1 MFKRRRSR
9 QKRSLVERL
18 LAQAKALRQ
27 KATALPIG
35 IEKERLLQKAR
46 QADTAAN
53 MDQWLSS
60 PGLMPPE

>member
-1 MFKRRRSR
+1 MFERRRFR

-18 LAQAKALRQ
+18 LAEAKSLREN
-27 KATALPIG
+27 ARALPIG

-46 QADTAAN
+46 QADTAAH
-53 MDQWLSS
+53 MDGWLSS